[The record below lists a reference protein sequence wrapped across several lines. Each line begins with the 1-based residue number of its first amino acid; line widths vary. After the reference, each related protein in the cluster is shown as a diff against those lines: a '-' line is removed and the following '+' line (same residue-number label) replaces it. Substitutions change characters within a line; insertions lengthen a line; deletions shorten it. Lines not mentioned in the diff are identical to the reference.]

1 MTIINIIWWM
11 AFLSLG
17 LIAESLLLG
26 TDVLLIGLII
36 ALQEGKIAQII
47 WVFLA
52 VILLQEGIGTLA
64 FGSSILSYTAV
75 VLIFYGARAL
85 LEQENILFVLMV
97 AVSAG
102 IGHYAFTEAMAALQ
116 NISLPAERLAMES
129 FTQMLLLPP
138 LWIFTFALRGK
149 MVPHAQNR
157 TGN

>member
-1 MTIINIIWWM
+1 MTIINIIWWTL
-11 AFLSLG
+11 FLSVG
-17 LIAESLLLG
+17 LVVENLLPG

-52 VILLQEGIGTLA
+52 VILLQEGVGTLA
-64 FGSSILSYTAV
+64 FGSSILSYTAI
-75 VLIFYGARAL
+75 VLIFYAGRAL

-97 AVSAG
+97 AASAG
-102 IGHYAFTEAMAALQ
+102 IGHYVFTEAMAALQ
-116 NISLPAERLAMES
+116 NISLPGQRLAMES
-129 FTQMLLLPP
+129 FIQVLILPP
-138 LWIFTFALRGK
+138 LWILAFALRGK

>member
-17 LIAESLLLG
+17 LIAESLLPG

-75 VLIFYGARAL
+75 VLIFYAGRAL

-97 AVSAG
+97 AASAG
-102 IGHYAFTEAMAALQ
+102 IGHYVFTEAMAALQ
-116 NISLPAERLAMES
+116 NISLPGQRLAMES
-129 FTQMLLLPP
+129 FIQVLILPP
-138 LWIFTFALRGK
+138 LWIIAFALRGR
-149 MVPHAQNR
+149 MVPHAQN
-157 TGN
+157 

>member
-1 MTIINIIWWM
+1 MTIINIIWWVV
-11 AFLSLG
+11 FLSLG
-17 LIAESLLLG
+17 LVVENLLPG

-75 VLIFYGARAL
+75 VLIFYAGRAL

-97 AVSAG
+97 AASAG
-102 IGHYAFTEAMAALQ
+102 IGHYVFTEAMAALQ
-116 NISLPAERLAMES
+116 NISLPGQRLAVES
-129 FTQMLLLPP
+129 FIQVLILPP
-138 LWIFTFALRGK
+138 LWILTFALRGR
-149 MVPHAQNR
+149 MVPHAQN
-157 TGN
+157 

>member
-1 MTIINIIWWM
+1 MTIINIIWWGL
-11 AFLSLG
+11 FLSLG
-17 LIAESLLLG
+17 LVVESLLPG

-75 VLIFYGARAL
+75 VLIFYAARAL

-97 AVSAG
+97 AASAG
-102 IGHYAFTEAMAALQ
+102 LGHYVFTEAMAALQ
-116 NISLPAERLAMES
+116 NISLPGQRLAMES
-129 FTQMLLLPP
+129 FIQVLILPP
-138 LWIFTFALRGK
+138 LWILAFALRGR
-149 MVPHAQNR
+149 MVPHAQN
-157 TGN
+157 